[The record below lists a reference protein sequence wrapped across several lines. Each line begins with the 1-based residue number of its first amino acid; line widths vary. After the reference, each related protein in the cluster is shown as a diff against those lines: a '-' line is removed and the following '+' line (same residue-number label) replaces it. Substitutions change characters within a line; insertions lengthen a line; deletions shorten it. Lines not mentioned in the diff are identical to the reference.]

1 MEMEPRTLAST
12 SQVSPEQH
20 TAHGYGSSSATGTY
34 AKKTMSANHNHVRF
48 SPGTSPA
55 PPPGPEHPKSPDLK
69 WALVL
74 EAAHGVSSLRL
85 VRQTCVSAAGGS

>member
-1 MEMEPRTLAST
+1 MAMEPRTLAST

-34 AKKTMSANHNHVRF
+34 AKKTMSANHNHVQF

-55 PPPGPEHPKSPDLK
+55 PPPALNTQRVQISRT
-69 WALVL
+69 LVL
-74 EAAHGVSSLRL
+74 GAAHGVSSLGL